1 MKDCSE
7 NQIRN
12 PKTGRCVLKST
23 PLGKQI
29 LKDMSSRSRRSSPRR
44 VSSSPRRASPRKAS
58 PKKEKPCKTD
68 QVRNPK
74 TGRCVLKTSPKG
86 KEIIKGKDSSPRRVS
101 SLPRRPSPRRVSSS
115 PRRASPSRLNSPK
128 KQKPCRTDQVR
139 NPKTGRCVLKSSPKG
154 KEIMKATRDSA
165 IYDIRQSRQ
174 VYSLDAKKSKEYIN
188 NKVSQDSINNILK
201 KYKQKLGLVIENQ
214 TDYENF
220 LRIKDIENNIGS
232 LDLHQKISYILEN
245 FKPLEKLKNLQSL
258 NLRTHREYHGYIE
271 KFAVNLNLKNLKINN
286 IETISIDKLLKMME
300 KCEDLWF
307 YEYYDG
313 LQIGM
318 DGVSYLIPDDGE
330 YLLDYQNKIFEKM
343 QSLDNLIS
351 FGYTSR
357 FASETDYSELFV
369 NNNLIKLRISHM
381 RGINTPSQLGNIKE
395 LETHEF
401 KSVDI
406 EKLPK
411 SLEIIEISLEVETED
426 EYNEVIKYFEDNN
439 IEYDIDDYYDYRPE

>member
-1 MKDCSE
+1 MSIDLKNIIIETLRSIGSKKISKEGITKNDILEMVSK
-7 NQIRN
+7 
-12 PKTGRCVLKST
+12 KTGIPISGIKVLV
-23 PLGKQI
+23 
-29 LKDMSSRSRRSSPRR
+29 DY
-44 VSSSPRRASPRKAS
+44 
-58 PKKEKPCKTD
+58 KTIIKNEIFRMENE
-68 QVRNPK
+68 VK
-74 TGRCVLKTSPKG
+74 TGKK
-86 KEIIKGKDSSPRRVS
+86 KIIPDDMNDIDELPDTRFRDILRPAGGGAFVPVADFLESKDLHNLAAV
-101 SLPRRPSPRRVSSS
+101 
-115 PRRASPSRLNSPK
+115 N
-128 KQKPCRTDQVR
+128 
-139 NPKTGRCVLKSSPKG
+139 
-154 KEIMKATRDSA
+154 KATRDSA

-220 LRIKDIENNIGS
+220 LRIKDIENNIES
-232 LDLHQKISYILEN
+232 LDLDIDYSLEN

-369 NNNLIKLRISHM
+369 NNNLIKLRIIHM

-401 KSVDI
+401 ESVDI

-411 SLEIIEISLEVETED
+411 SLEKIEISSLEVEDED

-439 IEYDIDDYYDYRPE
+439 IKYYIVDYSAYMPE